1 MPELKNW
8 LCKSRHNPGKA
19 YCKICHK
26 DLEYKSG
33 GAFDLKR
40 HAVAHKSLEAID
52 ASQPRLQFQPSQA
65 SAMSV
70 TVQDA
75 ELIDASQPRL
85 QFQPSQASAMSVT
98 VQDAELCIAFFLAEH
113 HLAFTVADHL
123 TPLVQQ
129 LCPDSAVARKLK
141 CARTK
146 ATAAVKVIGDEMH
159 VDLMKESMF
168 AMIVDEAT
176 PITVK
181 EQVGFTVQLYDHN
194 RATTS
199 DYFYALCECARPTA
213 EAIFGCFRRQLE
225 EDNIPMDVFALA
237 TDGAN
242 VMRGRCNSFMSRL
255 LAEQPYLF
263 SLHCSCH
270 FTHLCASAAV
280 KKIPGDIEEWLRYVA
295 YHFENSPKR
304 CEALREIQAQL
315 DLPQHVI
322 LKPSTTGWLSLEA
335 CVNRVLEQWDTLLQ
349 FFTTGPSK
357 SLART
362 KSILK
367 QMKKPE
373 TKYYLLF
380 LSAILPMMNGYNK
393 AFQRDRVEIH
403 RLHDEQ
409 THIIRKVLLS
419 FLKPEAVLD
428 VAIEDVDID
437 QLHHYVGDD
446 NLFVGAKTQ
455 DYLASLPADA
465 EFDREAFTSS

>member
-1 MPELKNW
+1 MVNSGLASFFSRVVSSDMPNGQKRKHAQAGSSQKRKKNIQYNSAWESMPELKDW
-8 LCKSRHNPGKA
+8 LCKSRRDPGKV

-40 HAVAHKSLEAID
+40 HAAAHKSLEAID
-52 ASQPRLQFQPSQA
+52 ASQPRLQLQPSQA

-75 ELIDASQPRL
+75 ELR
-85 QFQPSQASAMSVT
+85 
-98 VQDAELCIAFFLAEH
+98 IAFFLAEH

-146 ATAAVKVIGDEMH
+146 ATAAGKVIGDEMH
-159 VDLMKESMF
+159 AGLVDLMKESLF

-176 PITVK
+176 DITVK
-181 EQVGFTVQLYDHN
+181 EQVGFTVRLYDVN

-225 EDNIPMDVFALA
+225 EDNIPMDNVFALA

-242 VMRGRCNSFMSRL
+242 VMRGRRNSFMSRL

-270 FTHLCASAAV
+270 VAHLCASAAV
-280 KKIPGDIEEWLRYVA
+280 KKIPGDIEEWVRYVA

-315 DLPQHVI
+315 HLPLHVI
-322 LKPSTTGWLSLEA
+322 LKPSTTRWLSLEA
-335 CVNRVLEQWDTLLQ
+335 CVNRVLEQWDALLQ
-349 FFTTGPSK
+349 LFTTGPSK
-357 SLART
+357 SLPRT

-373 TKYYLLF
+373 TKGYLLF
-380 LSAILPMMNGYNK
+380 LSAILPMMNRYNK

-409 THIIRKVLLS
+409 THLIRKVLLS
-419 FLKPEAVLD
+419 FLKSEAVLD
-428 VAIEDVDID
+428 VAIEGVDID
-437 QLHHYVGDD
+437 QLP
-446 NLFVGAKTQ
+446 L
-455 DYLASLPADA
+455 
-465 EFDREAFTSS
+465 RWRR